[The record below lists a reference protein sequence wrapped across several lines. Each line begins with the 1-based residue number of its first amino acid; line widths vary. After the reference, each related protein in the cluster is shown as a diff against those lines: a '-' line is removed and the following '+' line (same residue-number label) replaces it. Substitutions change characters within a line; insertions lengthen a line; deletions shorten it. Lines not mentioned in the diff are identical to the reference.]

1 MRSGRDRD
9 REGVCCDM
17 VASHRIDVGGAGP
30 STVAKTK
37 GAVGSGS
44 GSGAGAGA
52 GAGSASGSPSSVPP
66 GLLHAFVGVPSE
78 SLAKGG
84 KDKEVVGDS
93 EEEHSGR
100 VLVEATARAFL
111 ENKAA
116 FGRTQ
121 VLLMGRAQQDGRYSF
136 TLSDEWEAYC
146 EVQGGV
152 CFGCIVDSAFS
163 RASALAFLHEL
174 RDAFSIHFAGR
185 SGHERDAVKAAL
197 LMQAGPTSGMFA
209 REVRVLMVRFSEMH
223 ASGDAKLG
231 DVMAQVNDV
240 RAVMIDNI
248 DKVLDRGEK
257 LDYLMD
263 KSGEL
268 RNHADRFRQGT
279 TDARRTVYWKNM
291 RMNLCIG
298 LGVILVIAVI
308 TLSICGAA
316 GCFS

>member
-1 MRSGRDRD
+1 M
-9 REGVCCDM
+9 
-17 VASHRIDVGGAGP
+17 
-30 STVAKTK
+30 
-37 GAVGSGS
+37 
-44 GSGAGAGA
+44 
-52 GAGSASGSPSSVPP
+52 
-66 GLLHAFVGVPSE
+66 GLLHAFVGVPRIGVPVGE
-78 SLAKGG
+78 GEG
-84 KDKEVVGDS
+84 KEAAAAA
-93 EEEHSGR
+93 R

-116 FGRTQ
+116 FARTQ
-121 VLLMGRAQQDGRYSF
+121 VLMLGRVRDDGRYSF

-146 EVQGGV
+146 EVHGGV
-152 CFGCIVDSAFS
+152 CFGCIVDASFA
-163 RASALAFLHEL
+163 RATALAFLNEF
-174 RDAFSIHFAGR
+174 REAFSVHFAGGPR
-185 SGHERDAVKAAL
+185 RERDALKAAL
-197 LMQAGPTSGMFA
+197 AMQAGPTSGMFA

-223 ASGDAKLG
+223 AAGDAKKIG

-257 LDYLMD
+257 LDHLMD

-268 RNHADRFRQGT
+268 RNQADRFRQGT
-279 TDARRTVYWKNM
+279 TDARRTVYWKNI

-298 LGVILVIAVI
+298 LGVILIITVI